1 MSSEKASLPWGQV
14 VRTSHIDNDS
24 LIYVSRDPCPK
35 CGVRRDLGCKHHKP
49 MRGSA

>member
-1 MSSEKASLPWGQV
+1 MSSEKSSLPWGQV

-35 CGVRRDLGCKHHKP
+35 CGVRTDLGCKHTKRKP
-49 MRGSA
+49 